1 MHTVPMRPRE
11 IAWSLGSNW
20 TRGGAWHK
28 PGLARRASIM
38 HEWPKDL
45 ATPSQ
50 EAVKQKAVVTI
61 ALTLLVVAGGIGLAS
76 TLHRIDWTVFAD
88 VLGQVS
94 ALPLAIAFF
103 ISTVQVFGQ
112 LARFVAILPR
122 AGRPPL
128 RQLLEVT
135 AVGQLLNYTT
145 PLRAGDAY
153 KLARLSSNGGLVALT
168 SGLVLERVAD
178 VMALLLVTLPTVAS
192 LHLAGKVSAM
202 PVREIVPRI
211 AIAVVVVT
219 FAGEVLIRRRPGV
232 LARFAHESLE
242 TLRSHRFARC
252 LAVAVAAWI
261 LDASTLY
268 WTARSAGSA
277 IAFTTA
283 LPCVFLLNVGI
294 AIPVTVGNLGIFEAS
309 LAFGLTQ
316 YGIGA
321 ERALAIATVEHVAK
335 LVGLVVCTAL
345 LKLAPRP
352 RDS

>member
-1 MHTVPMRPRE
+1 MADHRE
-11 IAWSLGSNW
+11 PVK
-20 TRGGAWHK
+20 RK
-28 PGLARRASIM
+28 SI
-38 HEWPKDL
+38 
-45 ATPSQ
+45 
-50 EAVKQKAVVTI
+50 VTI
-61 ALTLLVVAGGIGLAS
+61 VLTVLVVAGGVGLVS
-76 TLHRIDWTVFAD
+76 TLHRIDWTVFVDA
-88 VLGQVS
+88 LAKVS
-94 ALPLAIAFF
+94 VVPLAIAFF
-103 ISTVQVFGQ
+103 ISTVQVFAQ
-112 LARFVAILPR
+112 LARFVVILPR

-153 KLARLSSNGGLVALT
+153 KLARLSSNEESPGGRLVALT

-192 LHLAGKVSAM
+192 LHLAGRLSAI
-202 PVREIVPRI
+202 PVRETVPRI
-211 AIAVVVVT
+211 AIAVVVVA
-219 FAGEVLIRRRPGV
+219 FAGEVLVRRRPGL
-232 LARFAHESLE
+232 LARFAHDSVQ
-242 TLRSHRFARC
+242 TLRSPRFVRC
-252 LAVAVAAWI
+252 LVVALAAWI

-277 IAFTTA
+277 IALTTA

-309 LAFGLTQ
+309 LAFGLSQ
-316 YGIGA
+316 FGIGA

-352 RDS
+352 AAS

>member
-1 MHTVPMRPRE
+1 
-11 IAWSLGSNW
+11 
-20 TRGGAWHK
+20 
-28 PGLARRASIM
+28 
-38 HEWPKDL
+38 
-45 ATPSQ
+45 
-50 EAVKQKAVVTI
+50 VKQKAIVTI
-61 ALTLLVVAGGIGLAS
+61 VLTVLVVAGGVGLAS
-76 TLHRIDWTVFAD
+76 TLHRIDWMVFAGA
-88 VLGQVS
+88 LANVS
-94 ALPLAIAFF
+94 AVPLAVAFS
-103 ISTVQVFGQ
+103 ISTVQVFAQ

-122 AGRPPL
+122 EGRPPL

-153 KLARLSSNGGLVALT
+153 KLARLSSNGESSGGGLVALT

-178 VMALLLVTLPTVAS
+178 VMALLVVTLPTVAS
-192 LHLAGKVSAM
+192 LHLDGKLSAL
-202 PVREIVPRI
+202 PARETVPRI
-211 AIAVVVVT
+211 AIAVVVVA
-219 FAGEVLIRRRPGV
+219 FAGQVLVRRRPGL
-232 LARFAHESLE
+232 LARFAHDSVQ
-242 TLRSHRFARC
+242 TLRSPRFGRC
-252 LAVAVAAWI
+252 FVVAVAAWI
-261 LDASTLY
+261 LDAATLY

-345 LKLAPRP
+345 VKLAPRP